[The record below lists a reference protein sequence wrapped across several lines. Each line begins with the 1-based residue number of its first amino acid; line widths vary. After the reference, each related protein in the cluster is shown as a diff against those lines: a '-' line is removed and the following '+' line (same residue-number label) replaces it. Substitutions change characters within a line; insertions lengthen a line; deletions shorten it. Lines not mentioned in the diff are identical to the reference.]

1 MDTYLTYVL
10 LVALTPPAGSLRTIT
25 DEFLGIR
32 ALSSVYSENN
42 TNTEK
47 NMSRFVRTYSHIRYI
62 HIYTYSH
69 IHSTSEN
76 PFTDR
81 KAKFYR

>member
-25 DEFLGIR
+25 DEFFRIR

-47 NMSRFVRTYSHIRYI
+47 NMSRFVRTYSH
-62 HIYTYSH
+62 TEL
-69 IHSTSEN
+69 HSTSEN

>member
-25 DEFLGIR
+25 EEFLGMR
-32 ALSSVYSENN
+32 AFSSVYSENN

-47 NMSRFVRTYSHIRYI
+47 NISRFVRTYSHREL
-62 HIYTYSH
+62 
-69 IHSTSEN
+69 HSTSEN